1 MNQQRK
7 RSFSVVLCRGR
18 VVKSVVLLTAVAD
31 EFKAHGKC
39 HNIQESC

>member
-1 MNQQRK
+1 VNQQRK
-7 RSFSVVLCRGR
+7 RSFSVVLCRVS
-18 VVKSVVLLTAVAD
+18 VVKSLVLSTAVAD

>member
-1 MNQQRK
+1 M
-7 RSFSVVLCRGR
+7 FCRVS
-18 VVKSVVLLTAVAD
+18 VVKSVELSTAVAD